1 MAEYEV
7 AIVGAGPVGLWL
19 AAELR
24 LADVSVAVLE
34 ARAERDPNS
43 KALTIHPRT
52 IELLASRGL
61 SERFLAEGIRIPNG
75 HFGLLEHRVDFGVL
89 DTPYQ
94 FTLAL
99 PQARSEELLA
109 EHARAAGAD
118 IRRGQRVSGLTRQ
131 ADGVALH
138 IDGQPDLT
146 AEWVVG
152 CDGVRSTVREAAGIA
167 YPGTKASVFGWLADV
182 KLVAPPQ
189 VPVFASWT
197 EAGHIMGVPLPGGLH
212 RLVGIGPQDV
222 RADWPGELTLDEVRR
237 RVIAITGTDWGMH
250 TPVWLSR
257 FGNASRQAERY
268 RDGRV
273 LLAGDAAHQH
283 MPAGGVGMNVGI
295 QDAMNLGWKLAAT
308 VRGRAPEGLL
318 DSYHSERHP
327 VGAALLRSSQAQTA
341 LMSTFS
347 PEGKELRAL
356 LSEFAAT
363 QPGFARPLAEQLSGL
378 AVAYPAAPGAH
389 PLTGT
394 RAPDFALADGSSVF
408 AALRGGTYLV
418 IDFTGTLGALANPVV
433 VKPLPGHDRPQW
445 ADVAAALVR
454 PDGHLA
460 WVGDNTDE
468 LAGALDAAGFEP
480 LHA

>member
-24 LADVSVAVLE
+24 LADVSVVVLE

-61 SERFLAEGIRIPNG
+61 LDSFLPEGTRIPSG
-75 HFGLLEHRVDFGVL
+75 HFGLLENRMDFGLL

-94 FTLAL
+94 FTLAV
-99 PQARSEELLA
+99 PQARTEELF
-109 EHARAAGAD
+109 EQRARAAGAD
-118 IRRGQRVSGLTRQ
+118 IRRGQRVSGLTQ
-131 ADGVALH
+131 QEDGVVVHLEEL
-138 IDGQPDLT
+138 PDLT
-146 AEWVVG
+146 ADWVVG
-152 CDGVRSTVREAAGIA
+152 CDGVRSTVRQAAGIA
-167 YPGTKASVFGWLADV
+167 YPGTPATVFGWLADV
-182 KLVAPPQ
+182 KLAAPPESS
-189 VPVFASWT
+189 VLAKWS
-197 EAGHIMGVPLPGGLH
+197 EAGQIMGVPLPGGLY
-212 RLVGIGPQDV
+212 RLVGLNPEDV
-222 RADWPGELTLDEVRR
+222 RTDRPGELTLDDVRR
-237 RVIAITGTDWGMH
+237 RTIAITGTDWGMH
-250 TPVWLSR
+250 DPVWLSH

-268 RDGRV
+268 RAGRV

-308 VRGRAPEGLL
+308 VRGRALEGLL
-318 DSYHSERHP
+318 DSYHRERHP
-327 VGAALLRSSQAQTA
+327 VGAALLRSTQAQTA

-347 PEGKELRAL
+347 PENRQLRAL
-356 LSEFAAT
+356 LSEFVGT
-363 QPGFARPLAEQLSGL
+363 QPGFARPLAEQMSGL
-378 AVAYPAAPGAH
+378 AVAYPAEPGAH

-408 AALRGGTYLV
+408 AALRGGGHL
-418 IDFTGTLGALANPVV
+418 ILDFTGALAANPLVARA
-433 VKPLPGHDRPQW
+433 LPEPDRQPW
-445 ADVAAALVR
+445 AGVAAALVR

-460 WVGDNTDE
+460 WVGEDT
-468 LAGALDAAGFEP
+468 AGLPTALDAAGFEP
-480 LHA
+480 LPA